1 MKKMRNTL
9 VMPASYAVMDS
20 NEMARIEGG
29 WNYTY
34 SESNIAVPINR
45 LYLSKSVCLSVANS
59 IISSHG
65 SGGLCNGMNNT
76 RIAAELYSH
85 ALGYYGASTL
95 IKMGID
101 NSQLRSL
108 QSSGKTADI
117 GLGDGRDDLYM
128 QIWSGKIF

>member
-1 MKKMRNTL
+1 MKNKTL

-34 SESNIAVPINR
+34 SATNIAVPVSR

-59 IISSHG
+59 IISNHG
-65 SGGLCNGMNNT
+65 ANGMCNGMDKT

-85 ALGYYGASTL
+85 ALVYYGASTL

-101 NSQLRSL
+101 SAELRSL
-108 QSSGKTADI
+108 QSSGKVADI
-117 GLGDGRDDLYM
+117 GLGDGHDDLYM